1 MNEKKE
7 LICIVCPV
15 GCRLEVDQ
23 NGDDIKVSGNQCKRG
38 EKYAIDELTNPLRM
52 VTSSMKV
59 DGGDLP
65 LVSVKTKK
73 PIPKNLINEALKQIK
88 NESSSAPICGGDV
101 LIKNVAGT
109 DVDIVATRNIH
120 KMIKK

>member
-88 NESSSAPICGGDV
+88 KESSSAPICGGDV

-109 DVDIVATRNIH
+109 DIDIVATRNIH